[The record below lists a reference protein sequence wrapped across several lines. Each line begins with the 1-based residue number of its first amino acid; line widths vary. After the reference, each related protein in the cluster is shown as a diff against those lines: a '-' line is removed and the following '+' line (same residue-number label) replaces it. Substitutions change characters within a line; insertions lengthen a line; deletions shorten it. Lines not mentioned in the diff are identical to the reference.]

1 MKIKMIVALDSVN
14 GIGKNGKLPW
24 HIPEDLKHFA
34 KLTKGEGKNA
44 VLMGRK
50 THESIGKK
58 LPGRTNIVLT
68 TQTDLVSEE
77 PDLIFMNSIS
87 DVLDYS
93 NNLSLDDLWI
103 IGGGKIYDLFF
114 KKTIKIDK
122 LYVTE
127 INGNYDCDTFFTNN
141 YRDYF
146 TFITQKELTHNVDI
160 FCYYN

>member
-1 MKIKMIVALDSVN
+1 MIVALDSVN

-34 KLTKGEGKNA
+34 KLTKGQGNNA

-50 THESIGKK
+50 TYESIGKK
-58 LPGRTNIVLT
+58 LPGRINIVLT
-68 TQTDLVSEE
+68 TQPDMVSED

-93 NNLSLDDLWI
+93 DNLSLDDLWI

-114 KKTIKIDK
+114 KKSYEIDK

-127 INGNYDCDTFFTNN
+127 INGNYDCDTFFINN
-141 YRDYF
+141 YREYF
-146 TFITQKELTHNVDI
+146 TFMSQKELTHNVDV